1 MEEEFLVNFNS
12 SGDELLSNGDDAAAA
27 GGGEE
32 EEEHMMDSECTPLHN
47 LELAFIFWEKD
58 QQDWIWHQAASTK
71 KAQVGPQSKCKGPK
85 PRHKCKGEI
94 STHPRASQ
102 MPRFCKLEGEDHRH
116 LEN

>member
-1 MEEEFLVNFNS
+1 M
-12 SGDELLSNGDDAAAA
+12 ATTAAA

-32 EEEHMMDSECTPLHN
+32 EEGHMMDSEYTPLHN

-85 PRHKCKGEI
+85 PSLRHKCRGEI
-94 STHPRASQ
+94 STHVHASQ
-102 MPRFCKLEGEDHRH
+102 MARFCKLEGEGQHLSQH
-116 LEN
+116 LEK